1 MIQPQ
6 DLVPGRDGETSM
18 QPEKIVTPQDSTTE
32 AREGQMACDNQELES
47 NMQKIG
53 GLLKKMHEAAIDKCE
68 DIRTVSAFKFLFK
81 NNKSYFYLFLLIEI
95 EGCGFGYWKTQ

>member
-81 NNKSYFYLFLLIEI
+81 NS
-95 EGCGFGYWKTQ
+95 